1 MCPVDTEIY
10 LVISIVEWYN
20 YIGYVVKY
28 TVCCI
33 IQEDIVM
40 NKKILL
46 TGAICIAIT
55 ALAGCGE
62 KKDNELYNSLEKQV
76 KHNASYIEKEQL
88 EANLNL
94 QSAIN
99 GSEKEFVVKLVSNA
113 NVMNKP
119 SNDAS
124 IVGSVK
130 SRESV
135 LIIGNESIDGWYKVA
150 YNGRVCYIEGAKLD
164 RNMLVADNGNDNDGD
179 NSNVNNGDNSRPT
192 STTSPKRPVSTSGTS
207 NSSTNTSSRGEE
219 DDDETTTRGEGTSGM
234 EDDITS
240 GEEDTT
246 IGGEGT
252 TEDNSGSEGTTPEE
266 TTSSDGDVEDTTSGE
281 EDTSSQ
287 ESSSS
292 EQDTTH
298 EEETTSP
305 VESIEPS
312 TEQSTAEDEHPSTEE
327 QTTPQETEI
336 VPFSYDEE
344 AE

>member
-1 MCPVDTEIY
+1 
-10 LVISIVEWYN
+10 
-20 YIGYVVKY
+20 
-28 TVCCI
+28 
-33 IQEDIVM
+33 M

-76 KHNASYIEKEQL
+76 KHNVSYIEKEQL

-99 GSEKEFVVKLVSNA
+99 GSEKEFVVRLVSNA

-135 LIIGNESIDGWYKVA
+135 LIIGNESADGWYKVA

-179 NSNVNNGDNSRPT
+179 NSNVNNGEIGRPT
-192 STTSPKRPVSTSGTS
+192 ATTPPRRPVSTSSS
-207 NSSTNTSSRGEE
+207 NSSGNTNTSSKGEE
-219 DDDETTTRGEGTSGM
+219 DDDETTTRGEGTSGV
-234 EDDITS
+234 EDDTTS
-240 GEEDTT
+240 GEDDTT
-246 IGGEGT
+246 TGGDGT

-266 TTSSDGDVEDTTSGE
+266 TTSSNSDVEDTTSGE
-281 EDTSSQ
+281 EETSSQ
-287 ESSSS
+287 EGSSS

-298 EEETTSP
+298 EEETTDP
-305 VESIEPS
+305 EETTEPS
-312 TEQSTAEDEHPSTEE
+312 TEPSTEEETQPSTEE

-336 VPFSYDEE
+336 VPFSFDEE
-344 AE
+344 TE

>member
-1 MCPVDTEIY
+1 MLVITEIH

-20 YIGYVVKY
+20 YVDIVVEY

-76 KHNASYIEKEQL
+76 KHNVSYIEKEQL

-135 LIIGNESIDGWYKVA
+135 LIIGNESADGWYKVA

-192 STTSPKRPVSTSGTS
+192 ATTPPRRPVSTSSS
-207 NSSTNTSSRGEE
+207 NSSGNTNTSSRGEE
-219 DDDETTTRGEGTSGM
+219 DDEETTTRGEGTSGV
-234 EDDITS
+234 EDDTTS
-240 GEEDTT
+240 GEDDTT
-246 IGGEGT
+246 TGGDGT